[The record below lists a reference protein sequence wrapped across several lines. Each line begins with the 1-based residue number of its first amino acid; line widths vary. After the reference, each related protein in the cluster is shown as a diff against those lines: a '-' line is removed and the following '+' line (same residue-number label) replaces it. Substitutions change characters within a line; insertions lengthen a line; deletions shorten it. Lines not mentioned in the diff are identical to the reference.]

1 MASLAVNTFRIT
13 GFFKKHWRRI
23 LFYCVLLLV
32 VLYLAPRQHD
42 FYLEDDVERFE
53 QEQVTPFLIWFGAIG
68 SVAFFVLTWV
78 WFREIVGAFLGW
90 VGLSVVLCWFL
101 LVFNDQWLA
110 AGLFVNRLFDR
121 GAIEKKFVVGS
132 LAGLEFNRKNF
143 LLHEASTGTS
153 LRDDRVTE
161 VVYRPDLKV
170 KDTVPLEL
178 TKGLFG
184 VGYYPGGFKKD

>member
-1 MASLAVNTFRIT
+1 MASVAVNMSRFS

-23 LFYCVLLLV
+23 LFYSALLLV

-42 FYLEDDVERFE
+42 FYLEDDVQRFE
-53 QEQVTPFLIWFGAIG
+53 QEQVTPFLVWFGAIG
-68 SVAFFVLTWV
+68 SVGFFLWTWV
-78 WFREIVGAFLGW
+78 SFKELVGAFLGW

-101 LVFNDQWLA
+101 FVFNDQWLA
-110 AGLFVNRLFDR
+110 AGLYLNRLFDR
-121 GAIEKKFVVGS
+121 GSIEKKFVVGS
-132 LAGLEFNRKNF
+132 LAGVEFNRNNF

-170 KDTVPLEL
+170 KDTVQLKL

-184 VGYYPGGFKKD
+184 VGYYPGGFKEE